1 MTQSI
6 ESYTQYIFAA
16 ITIGICAHIVVVSIN
31 GIRRKGVDA
40 GKLVWRTLFVIL
52 AFSFILPVGGHLKEG
67 YSSIVAY
74 LCLFLAVIGSFLDW
88 QQRKRNG
95 S

>member
-6 ESYTQYIFAA
+6 QSYSQYIIAT
-16 ITIGICAHIVVVSIN
+16 ITIGLCLYIVIVSIIDIKKK
-31 GIRRKGVDA
+31 GIDA
-40 GKLVWRTLFVIL
+40 GSLVWRTLFVIFAL
-52 AFSFILPVGGHLKEG
+52 SFILPVGGHLKEG

>member
-6 ESYTQYIFAA
+6 QSYTQYIFAA

-52 AFSFILPVGGHLKEG
+52 ALSFILPVGGHLKAP
-67 YSSIVAY
+67 YSSLIDY

-88 QQRKRNG
+88 KQRKKN
-95 S
+95 SS